1 MKRWLVL
8 SLLLVPMLA
17 VAADFWDGNAA
28 LQRGDADFESGLN
41 VTSNAFPAGTQIT
54 ILNEDTG
61 KTVTATV
68 TGRIEGQSDILVLLS
83 PKTAQAL
90 GVSQGSL
97 GRVRV
102 TVPAGSNSMIS
113 RRPTDQTLSNDPD
126 VNPAAGA
133 SPELPAS
140 QSQPPVQVAQAPTTT
155 DQSTA
160 SEQPSATDQAD
171 QQPASTDQATSTE
184 QPAATDQATSTE
196 QPAATDQATST
207 EQQAATDQAAQ
218 QQPASTDQATSTEQP
233 AATDQAAQ
241 QQTTQQ
247 QGTAT
252 AQAPAGNP
260 DDAAILSDAK
270 ARIPQKQVFQP
281 PREDQKFVY
290 RPKAGTPAAS
300 QATAQVAAGGAT
312 VTSVDG
318 EPGVKPGPTAS
329 ASLPLADVAAPEES
343 RPQEVESEA
352 AQAPEASATA
362 QAALPSPDV
371 EQPAAVAGEPVQT
384 EVTAPQTLPPAPGPA
399 PAVALTPPET
409 PAPASA
415 TQATQAATT
424 PAATSPASTG
434 TTAAAATTPGSTTPA
449 ATVASATAQQGRT
462 AAAVIASVP
471 KTGKGTYYLQLAAF
485 GTEQNARDLATKLGA
500 TYPALVVA
508 PASAGA
514 TVYRVVIG
522 PLNRAESGTL
532 LLWFRYRGYPDAFLK
547 QE

>member
-17 VAADFWDGNAA
+17 AAADFWDGNAA

-41 VTSNAFPAGTQIT
+41 VTSNAFPAGTQIS

-68 TGRIEGQSDILVLLS
+68 TGRIDGQSDILVLLS

-102 TVPAGSNSMIS
+102 TVPARPDSTIS
-113 RRPTDQTLSNDPD
+113 RRPTDQTLSSDPD

-133 SPELPAS
+133 APELPAS
-140 QSQPPVQVAQAPTTT
+140 QSQPPVEVAQTPNTA
-155 DQSTA
+155 DQSSTSA
-160 SEQPSATDQAD
+160 QPSAA
-171 QQPASTDQATSTE
+171 
-184 QPAATDQATSTE
+184 
-196 QPAATDQATST
+196 
-207 EQQAATDQAAQ
+207 DQAAQ
-218 QQPASTDQATSTEQP
+218 QQPASTDQAGSTEQPAATDEATSTEQP
-233 AATDQAAQ
+233 ASTDQAAQQQPTATDQAAQQQSAATDQAAQ
-241 QQTTQQ
+241 QQSTQP
-247 QGTAT
+247 QGTTT
-252 AQAPAGNP
+252 AQAAAGNP
-260 DDAAILSDAK
+260 DDAAILSDAT
-270 ARIPQKQVFQP
+270 ARSPQKQVFQP

-290 RPKAGTPAAS
+290 RPKAGTPAAN
-300 QATAQVAAGGAT
+300 QATAPAATAGSAT

-329 ASLPLADVAAPEES
+329 TSLPLADVAAPEES
-343 RPQEVESEA
+343 RPQEVESEP
-352 AQAPEASATA
+352 AQAPGSSATA
-362 QAALPSPDV
+362 QASLPSPDV
-371 EQPAAVAGEPVQT
+371 EQPTAVAGEPVQT
-384 EVTAPQTLPPAPGPA
+384 EVTPPQTLPPAPGPA
-399 PAVALTPPET
+399 PAVALTPPE
-409 PAPASA
+409 APASA
-415 TQATQAATT
+415 AAQAATPSSTTAAAATT
-424 PAATSPASTG
+424 PAATTAAATG
-434 TTAAAATTPGSTTPA
+434 TTAAAATPAAPTTPA
-449 ATVASATAQQGRT
+449 ATQQGRP

-485 GTEQNARDLATKLGA
+485 GTEQNARDLATKLGS

-508 PASAGA
+508 PPSAGS

>member
-1 MKRWLVL
+1 
-8 SLLLVPMLA
+8 
-17 VAADFWDGNAA
+17 
-28 LQRGDADFESGLN
+28 
-41 VTSNAFPAGTQIT
+41 
-54 ILNEDTG
+54 
-61 KTVTATV
+61 
-68 TGRIEGQSDILVLLS
+68 
-83 PKTAQAL
+83 
-90 GVSQGSL
+90 
-97 GRVRV
+97 
-102 TVPAGSNSMIS
+102 
-113 RRPTDQTLSNDPD
+113 
-126 VNPAAGA
+126 
-133 SPELPAS
+133 
-140 QSQPPVQVAQAPTTT
+140 
-155 DQSTA
+155 QSTA

-171 QQPASTDQATSTE
+171 QQPA
-184 QPAATDQATSTE
+184 ATDQATSTE
-196 QPAATDQATST
+196 QPASTDQATST
-207 EQQAATDQAAQ
+207 E
-218 QQPASTDQATSTEQP
+218 QPASTDQATSTEQP

-290 RPKAGTPAAS
+290 RPKATPAAS

-352 AQAPEASATA
+352 AQAPGTSATA
-362 QAALPSPDV
+362 QASLPSPDV

-384 EVTAPQTLPPAPGPA
+384 EVTAPQTLPPTPGPA
-399 PAVALTPPET
+399 PAVALTPPE
-409 PAPASA
+409 APAAAS
-415 TQATQAATT
+415 ATQAATT

-434 TTAAAATTPGSTTPA
+434 TTAAAATSPGSTTPA

-471 KTGKGTYYLQLAAF
+471 KTGRGTYYLQLAAF